1 MNGLGYHIYGG
12 QLGPR
17 DLYGGMVFDFMGASL
32 EPRAA
37 EVGLALGRARA

>member
-1 MNGLGYHIYGG
+1 MSGLGSHVYGG
-12 QLGPR
+12 QLGPK
-17 DLYGGMVFDFMGASL
+17 DLSGGLAFDFMGADL